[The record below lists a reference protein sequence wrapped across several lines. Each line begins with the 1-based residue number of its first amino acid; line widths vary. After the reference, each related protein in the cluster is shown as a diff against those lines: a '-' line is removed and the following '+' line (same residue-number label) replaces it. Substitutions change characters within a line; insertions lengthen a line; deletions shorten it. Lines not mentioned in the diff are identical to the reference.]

1 MTKFRNKTRQQIA
14 LQEKEKKQKTIGKE
28 KETTDKKKNKLFQL
42 FDLQCLMFCFVHL
55 YFVHEKVELFGN
67 CNIFF
72 GHLFVFQN
80 TNVIVLIKETN

>member
-14 LQEKEKKQKTIGKE
+14 LQEKEKKEKTIGKE
-28 KETTDKKKNKLFQL
+28 KETTDKKNKLFQL

>member
-28 KETTDKKKNKLFQL
+28 KETTDKKNKLFQL